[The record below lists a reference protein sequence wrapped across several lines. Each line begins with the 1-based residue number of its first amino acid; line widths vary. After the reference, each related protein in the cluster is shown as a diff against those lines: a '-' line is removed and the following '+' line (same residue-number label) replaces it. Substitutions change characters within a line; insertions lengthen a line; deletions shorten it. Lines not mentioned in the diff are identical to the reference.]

1 MTHPYNDDVEE
12 IKRLQTLLSF
22 NILDTPPQE
31 EFDSLVKLISL
42 ICDSPIAI
50 ISMIDDKRQ
59 WYKAKVGIPQNEVPR
74 DQTFC
79 RYTLEQDDL
88 LEITDARKDGRV
100 KNNPHV
106 TSDGGIRYY
115 AGVNIKASNGYK
127 IGTVCVVDT
136 KPKELN
142 NDQKQALRLIAD
154 QTMILL
160 EARKR
165 NNELT
170 QELEEILNN
179 KVKETQ
185 RQLLQ
190 RKTEYILLLRAI
202 RKSSAV
208 IEFSPDGIIK
218 SINDNFLN
226 IIGYSREELKDNTH
240 RLLLF
245 EDQIEKNVEFWSSL
259 QNGNFHAGRLKRK
272 HKNGNAVWIQATYN
286 PITDHNNN
294 VTRII
299 KIAQDITREM
309 EAEKA
314 MISSKE
320 LAENLNIQKDNFIAN
335 MSHEIRTP
343 IHAILGFTEL
353 LLEIENDN
361 SKKSYLESVKTAG
374 DNLLYVIND
383 ILDLSKIEA
392 GVIML
397 EKEVFDLMVV
407 VKNVFS
413 ILHLKAHQKKIDF
426 KYNLDSVANLHIVGD
441 KNRLSQILINLLG
454 NAIKF
459 TSSGSVELHID
470 LISLKD
476 SSTTLQFRVTDTGIG
491 IPEGKRKT
499 IFDRFSQ
506 AEEDTSRTYG
516 GTGLGLNISRQ
527 LINRMG
533 GEISVQSNEGVGST
547 FSFNLPFELGN
558 LKPAETKPET
568 NVFAGKR
575 RNANILLC
583 EDNELNQR
591 LIRAILSE
599 KGYSI
604 DLAENGEKGLKLA
617 EENTYDLILMDIQM
631 PLMDGYETT
640 LKIRRDINTKV
651 PIVALTANFMLSERT
666 KCFEYGMNDYLSK
679 PFSKED
685 LLKKVD
691 QWTNVEEEE
700 EGKSEKSISEGKQ
713 FKTILSLESLEE
725 LSGGDINFQNEMM
738 SLFIEQGEKM
748 FIDLQKYFMLKDIK
762 GISSTAHKM
771 KTSFGIIG
779 ADPGVLNDLENI
791 TQTSLISSGE
801 ENLDKLNSH
810 LTKIY
815 CILKTLIKRPYDQ
828 DPTS

>member
-1 MTHPYNDDVEE
+1 MTYPYTGDVEE

-31 EFDSLVKLISL
+31 EFDSLVKLISF

-59 WYKAKVGIPQNEVPR
+59 WYKAKVGIPINEVPR
-74 DQTFC
+74 DETFC

-88 LEITDARKDGRV
+88 LEITEAREDERV
-100 KNNPHV
+100 KNNPRV
-106 TSDGGIRYY
+106 TAHEGIRFY

-142 NDQKQALRLIAD
+142 SEQKQALKLVAD

-165 NNELT
+165 NQELT
-170 QELEEILNN
+170 KELEEILNN

-208 IEFSPDGIIK
+208 VEFSPEGIIK

-226 IIGYSREELKDNTH
+226 MIGYTRNELQGSPHKV
-240 RLLLF
+240 LLF
-245 EDQIEKNVEFWSSL
+245 EEQIPKNVEFWASL
-259 QNGNFHAGRLKRK
+259 RNGNSHAGRLKRK
-272 HKNGNAVWIQATYN
+272 HKDGSEVWIQATYN
-286 PITDHNNN
+286 PIPDHNNN
-294 VTRII
+294 VTRVI
-299 KIAQDITREM
+299 KIAQEITKEI

-314 MISSKE
+314 MRNAKE

-353 LLEIENDN
+353 LLELEND
-361 SKKSYLESVKTAG
+361 STKKSYLRSVKTAG

-392 GVIML
+392 GIIML
-397 EKEVFDLMVV
+397 EKEFFDLSNV

-413 ILHLKAHQKKIDF
+413 ILHLKAHQKKIVFNYHIDPAV
-426 KYNLDSVANLHIVGD
+426 NLYLSGD
-441 KNRLSQILINLLG
+441 QNRLSQILINLLG

-459 TSSGSVELHID
+459 TSSGSVELYIK
-470 LISLKD
+470 SLKLAD
-476 SSTTLQFRVTDTGIG
+476 GRATLQFKITDTGIG
-491 IPEGKRKT
+491 IPADKIET

-506 AEEDTSRTYG
+506 AQEDTSRTFG

-527 LINRMG
+527 LIERMG
-533 GEISVQSNEGVGST
+533 GVISVESVEGKGSV
-547 FSFNLPFELGN
+547 FCFYLPFEIGEPVLIN
-558 LKPAETKPET
+558 QKDEPVNKP
-568 NVFAGKR
+568 GKK
-575 RNANILLC
+575 ANGKILLC

-591 LIRAILSE
+591 LIKAILGE
-599 KGYSI
+599 NGYTI

-617 EENTYDLILMDIQM
+617 EEDAYDLILMDIQM

-640 LKIRRDINTKV
+640 LRIRDITATV
-651 PIVALTANFMLSERT
+651 PIVALTANFMLAERA
-666 KCFEYGMNDYLSK
+666 KCFEHGMNDYLSK

-685 LLKKVD
+685 LLKKVEL
-691 QWTNVEEEE
+691 WTNATPAAQTENEYVEAETPQ
-700 EGKSEKSISEGKQ
+700 SL
-713 FKTILSLESLEE
+713 LSFQILEE
-725 LSGGDINFQNEMM
+725 LSGGDKEFQKEMM
-738 SLFIEQGEKM
+738 SLFIVQGEKLYEELEN
-748 FIDLQKYFMLKDIK
+748 FFNENDFN
-762 GISSTAHKM
+762 GVRSTAHKM
-771 KTSFGIIG
+771 KTSYGIVG
-779 ADPGVLNDLENI
+779 ADQKYLNELETLGD
-791 TQTSLISSGE
+791 TQLPNSGRQTMH
-801 ENLDKLNSH
+801 LLKDQLNE
-810 LTKIY
+810 IF
-815 CILKTLIKRPYDQ
+815 CILKSLINRPHDQ
-828 DPTS
+828 DPAC